1 MPNSIRFT
9 LILAI
14 CLLLAPPLRAQPENA
29 VYYRVPLSSLKVTQG
44 VIPAL
49 SPAPRFSDPARQ
61 PRIVLNGGGVALI
74 SYALQQDMPAMPVS
88 LRDADLLI
96 ALPRAAEDVEGTL
109 LILDRDRAGM
119 DQIRFTANLKGSI
132 ASKRDF
138 QGALLEWYRLWADRD
153 IAGAAWFRY
162 QARAISADLGE
173 AAPRDNPA
181 QNFPRRPS
189 PNPLD
194 DSFALFGGGRAV
206 SENLQLD
213 RALPAANQADDATV
227 PLSDIVGITVQEM
240 DWNARIKDLKPQ
252 LDPLAAMIPSDQHAI
267 FFPSFEAMSR
277 LIDRANRQGSLL
289 VSSAGPRSEDAGI
302 QQRYERQLCLSLTG
316 LGRLLGPRVISSV
329 AITGSDPY
337 LVTGTD
343 IAVLFE
349 ARSIDALA
357 PLITAQ
363 IALGR
368 QMSADAKPVSGNID
382 GIAYSG
388 ALSPDRSICS
398 YQATVGNAVV
408 VTNSLVQLK
417 QIIGTFQKKT
427 PSLESA
433 PEYTFFRDRYRRDRA
448 DETGLLVLTD
458 ATIRRWCGPR
468 WRIADSRRTRA
479 AAMMLDV
486 QSHYAQDLV
495 NNAAPNAD
503 VIPVQ
508 SVPNLQ
514 QVHISRIG
522 ASSPVY
528 GNLSFMTPI
537 CELELDRVTRQESIS
552 YGRWRNTYQQNWRAY
567 FDPIACR
574 FSLKDNHIGV
584 DLTVM
589 PLIAS
594 TQYKQFVSISEGAAL
609 KPKGADPHPEAIGQ
623 IALAVNP
630 ESDSFKGYGRMFQN
644 ILGNLRLEPLAWVGS
659 SLSFYADDDPFWT
672 ELAAQKTEREVS
684 DFMQNNIGR
693 LPLGIYIESRD
704 PLRLAAFLTAFR
716 AFIEQSAPNLTRWE
730 TFTHNDKAF
739 VRIGRV
745 ENAQNMPDMSIY
757 YAALPTSLVITLN
770 RDVIER
776 SIDRLSNPTTH
787 PATAPAN
794 EWIGQNAALRISRR
808 GIQTLEPLF
817 RTGSAVAAQQ
827 QAWQNI
833 PILNEWKRLF
843 PDKDPV
849 QIHQQL
855 FQTRLID
862 PAGGTYTWNET
873 WQTMQSQYY
882 GHPAEPKDGPGVSD
896 LIRRF
901 SGEFGLTFENQ
912 GIRARVELE
921 DHGPATG
928 N

>member
-1 MPNSIRFT
+1 M
-9 LILAI
+9 ILAI
-14 CLLLAPPLRAQPENA
+14 CLLLSSALRAQPESA
-29 VYYRVPLSSLKVTQG
+29 VYYRVPVSTLTITEG
-44 VIPAL
+44 TIPDNVF
-49 SPAPRFSDPARQ
+49 SWRFMDVARQ
-61 PRIVLNGGGVALI
+61 PRAVLNGPGTALLAYADQPDNFPQPVALKG
-74 SYALQQDMPAMPVS
+74 SDM
-88 LRDADLLI
+88 LI
-96 ALPRAAEDVEGTL
+96 ALPRSADVVSGTL
-109 LILDRDRAGM
+109 LVVAEEGLRMQRV
-119 DQIRFTANLKGSI
+119 RFTANLKGLNT
-132 ASKRDF
+132 SKHDYQAAMLARDR
-138 QGALLEWYRLWADRD
+138 AWADD
-153 IAGAAWFRY
+153 NIAGAAWFRY
-162 QARAISADLGE
+162 QSRTLSAELGE
-173 AAPRDNPA
+173 AAPRDNER
-181 QNFPRRPS
+181 QNFPRRPDLD
-189 PNPLD
+189 PLD
-194 DSFALFGGGRAV
+194 NSFALFDGGRAV

-213 RALPAANQADDATV
+213 RALPAANQPDDATV

-240 DWNARIKDLKPQ
+240 DWNAKIKDLKPQ
-252 LDPLAAMIPSDQHAI
+252 LDPLAALIPADQHAV
-267 FFPSFEAMSR
+267 FFPGFDAMTR
-277 LIDRANRQGSLL
+277 LIDRANQQGSLL
-289 VSSAGPRSEDAGI
+289 ISSAGPRSEDAGI

-337 LVTGTD
+337 LLTGTD
-343 IAVLFE
+343 IAVIFE
-349 ARSIDALA
+349 ARSIDTLA

-368 QMSADAKPVSGNID
+368 QLNADAKPLSGNIE

-388 ALSPDRSICS
+388 ALSPDRSVCS

-417 QIIGTFQKKT
+417 QIIATYQKRT

-433 PEYTFFRDRYRRDRA
+433 PEYTFFRDRYRRDIA
-448 DETGLLVLTD
+448 DETALLVLTD

-486 QSHYAQDLV
+486 QSHYAPDIV
-495 NNAAPNAD
+495 NNTAPD
-503 VIPVQ
+503 VDVLPVQ
-508 SVPNLQ
+508 PVPNLQ

-528 GNLSFMTPI
+528 GNLNFMTPI
-537 CELELDRVTRQESIS
+537 CELELDRVSRTESIA

-584 DLTVM
+584 DVTVM

-594 TQYKQFVSISEGAAL
+594 TQYKQLVSISEGAAL
-609 KPKGADPHPEAIGQ
+609 KPTSADPHPQAIGQ
-623 IALAVNP
+623 IAMAINP
-630 ESDSFKGYGRMFQN
+630 DSDSFRGYGRMFQN
-644 ILGNLRLEPLAWVGS
+644 ILGNLRIEPLAWVGS
-659 SLSFYADDDPFWT
+659 SLSLYADDDPFWT

-684 DFMQNNIGR
+684 DYVQKNIGR
-693 LPLGIYIESRD
+693 LPVGIYVESRD

-739 VRIGRV
+739 VRIGRA

-757 YAALPTSLVITLN
+757 YAALPSALVITLN

-776 SIDRLSNPTTH
+776 SIDRLSNPATH

-808 GIQTLEPLF
+808 GIQALEPLF
-817 RTGSAVAAQQ
+817 RTSSAVAAQE

-833 PILNEWKRLF
+833 PILNEWKQLF

-873 WQTMQSQYY
+873 WQTMQSQNY
-882 GHPAEPKDGPGVSD
+882 GHPGEPKDGPGVSE

-921 DHGPATG
+921 DHGSAGG